1 MNNQNKSNHNA
12 TNTAPTTSSLILE
25 ERHDS
30 ELFRVY
36 ASILDAITDHV
47 LLPGKKLTESDLCR
61 QMVCSRN
68 TVRSALS
75 LLAHDKIVDLQ
86 PNRGAFVHVPDL
98 KEIQDVY
105 KSRIELET
113 MIFNLLLELPD
124 LETRLQPMYDMI
136 EREAEASVNGDSVGW
151 NRLANAFHVE
161 LVRLLDNDVLSEI
174 MNTLC
179 ARSSLI
185 VAVFGERSHGHG
197 HRTSG
202 HTYNEH
208 REILDLLAAGKRTR
222 VLKLLRRHLG
232 GCIERL
238 EGKHEAQ
245 NELH

>member
-1 MNNQNKSNHNA
+1 MNNENKA
-12 TNTAPTTSSLILE
+12 DLAPTTSSLILE

-36 ASILDAITDHV
+36 ASILDGITDHV

-98 KEIQDVY
+98 KEMQDVFNT
-105 KSRIELET
+105 RIELET
-113 MIFNLLLELPD
+113 MIMNQLIDLPD
-124 LETRLQPMYDMI
+124 LETRLRPLYEMI
-136 EREAEASVNGDSVGW
+136 DREAEASANGDRVRW

-161 LVRLLDNDVLSEI
+161 LVRLLDNDVLFEI

-185 VAVFGERSHGHG
+185 VAVFGERSHGHSHKTG
-197 HRTSG
+197 N
-202 HTYNEH
+202 HTHNEH
-208 REILDLLAAGKRTR
+208 REILDLLVSGKRNR
-222 VLKLLRRHLG
+222 AVKLLRRHLG
-232 GCIERL
+232 GCMERL
-238 EGKHEAQ
+238 ESKYEAMDA
-245 NELH
+245 

>member
-1 MNNQNKSNHNA
+1 MNKQNKL
-12 TNTAPTTSSLILE
+12 NTAPTTSSLILE

-105 KSRIELET
+105 NTRIELEI
-113 MIFNLLLELPD
+113 MIFNQLLELPD
-124 LETRLQPMYDMI
+124 LETRLKPLYEMI
-136 EREAEASVNGDSVGW
+136 ELEAEASAKGDRVGW

-161 LVRLLDNDVLSEI
+161 LVRLLDNDVLFEI

-197 HRTSG
+197 HRASG
-202 HTYNEH
+202 HTSSEH
-208 REILDLLAAGKRTR
+208 REILDLLVSGKRSR
-222 VLKLLRRHLG
+222 LMKLLRRHLG
-232 GCIERL
+232 GCMERL
-238 EGKHEAQ
+238 ESKYEAHSD
-245 NELH
+245 LH